1 MGSVTYIDDWKNGVP
16 FGKGILY
23 YENGDKYDGEF
34 IYSNI
39 KPKNSVKNNS
49 YNILKFQKN
58 GNGTYKWTNGNTY
71 IGRFD
76 NDKKDGFG
84 IHKLQNGTIYE
95 QYWKN
100 DLLKSKYIFI

>member
-1 MGSVTYIDDWKNGVP
+1 LGSVTYKDDWKNGVP

-23 YENGDKYDGEF
+23 YENGDTYDGEF

-39 KPKNSVKNNS
+39 KLKNNN

-58 GNGTYKWTNGNTY
+58 GNGTYTWTNGNTY
-71 IGRFD
+71 IGRFV

-84 IHKLQNGTIYE
+84 IHKLYNGTIYE

-100 DLLKSKYIFI
+100 DLLKSKYIFIIMN

>member
-1 MGSVTYIDDWKNGVP
+1 MP

-39 KPKNSVKNNS
+39 KLKNNN

-58 GNGTYKWTNGNTY
+58 GNGTYTWTNGNTY
-71 IGRFD
+71 IGRFV

-84 IHKLQNGTIYE
+84 IHKLYNGTMYE

-100 DLLKSKYIFI
+100 DLLKSKYIFKIMN